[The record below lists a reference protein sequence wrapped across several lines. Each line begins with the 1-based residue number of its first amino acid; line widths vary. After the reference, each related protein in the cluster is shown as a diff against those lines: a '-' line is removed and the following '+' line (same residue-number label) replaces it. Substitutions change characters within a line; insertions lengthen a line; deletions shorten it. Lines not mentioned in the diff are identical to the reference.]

1 MEHKLMSFDYLP
13 YLDNGKIINRDDLS
27 KNQIQELTAYL
38 KNTKSKLS
46 GKMLKWQTKRE
57 RENVKNVEKFIN
69 ILTYKIR
76 SDYHEW

>member
-1 MEHKLMSFDYLP
+1 MEYKLMSFDYLP

-57 RENVKNVEKFIN
+57 RENVKKCGEVYKYLNV
-69 ILTYKIR
+69 
-76 SDYHEW
+76 

>member
-76 SDYHEW
+76 SD

>member
-1 MEHKLMSFDYLP
+1 
-13 YLDNGKIINRDDLS
+13 LS

-57 RENVKNVEKFIN
+57 RENVKEIENYNK
-69 ILTYKIR
+69 
-76 SDYHEW
+76 